1 MIHYVI
7 EVSSNRILYSSSDG
21 NIAVNNSES
30 FFEQATFIVQ
40 SENEYALD
48 EYVYNPDTSSFVQQ
62 LTVDKMRQKR
72 DEIFFGTIDNMNP
85 VWYNALTSDQQT
97 RLAAWRQEWLDYPTT
112 TTEPTTDVTDIF
124 TFRE

>member
-1 MIHYVI
+1 MAI
-7 EVSSNRILYSSSDG
+7 ET
-21 NIAVNNSES
+21 SEN
-30 FFEQATFIVQ
+30 FYEQATFIVQ
-40 SENEYALD
+40 SENEYASD

-124 TFRE
+124 TFGG